1 MDPGTMLV
9 VLLFAMLGSLL
20 GMGSSLIPG
29 MHVNTLALLLLAA
42 SAPLLGG
49 IEYMCSEFGLGPEF
63 GPLLLSVLIIAA
75 SVTHSFVDF
84 LPSPFLG
91 IPDESRVLSV
101 LPSHRLLLAGQG
113 GPALVCAA
121 TGSLI
126 GATVALILAIPLQLF
141 MLSTWG
147 CEWAIEL
154 ACPYFLLLVSIL
166 LIVSEARSRKVRT
179 LLDGRLGS
187 TAKAEMIIS
196 TLPVPVDRS
205 RGRISG
211 RVVERSRR
219 HFLLKN
225 QFGRWKV
232 LGAAPTIGANVVS
245 EGVWSVRKRPIIA
258 PLLAL
263 ALFLASGWLG
273 FLAMNVQLPLSDVYL
288 GMRQSVLFLLLT
300 GLFGFPSLLL
310 SLRSRPVPH
319 QEEGGDAS
327 VSLGDG
333 LKGTFAGFLAGWL
346 PGISST
352 TRTVIASL
360 FSRRGDSDREESAKR
375 FIVMVSAVG
384 TSSAVFSLIAL
395 ATLEKGRTGALLTV
409 MQVLGL
415 EGLGAVASPLSA
427 DFLVLLLATLVGAIL
442 GYFAVL
448 RLGALVARKL
458 NGVSLLPLNLAVITF
473 ILILVTIFNGISGLI
488 LLVGAS
494 ALGLLPPLLGIGRV
508 HLTGSMLLPLI
519 LFYFGWR
526 DQLLLALGG

>member
-1 MDPGTMLV
+1 MLV

-20 GMGSSLIPG
+20 GMGSGLIPG

-42 SAPLLGG
+42 SAPLLEG
-49 IEYMCSEFGLGPEF
+49 IAYLCSEFGLGPEL

-84 LPSPFLG
+84 LPSLFLG
-91 IPDESRVLSV
+91 IPDESKVLSV
-101 LPSHRLLLAGQG
+101 LPAHRLLLAGQG
-113 GPALVCAA
+113 GPALFCAA

-126 GATVALILAIPLQLF
+126 GATVALLLAIPLQLF

-154 ACPYFLLLVSIL
+154 ACPYFLLLVSAL
-166 LIVSEARSRKVRT
+166 LIASEARSRKVRT
-179 LLDGRLGS
+179 ILDARFGS
-187 TAKAEMIIS
+187 IAEAEMVIS
-196 TLPVPVDRS
+196 ALPVPVDRS

-211 RVVERSRR
+211 RVVKRSAGG
-219 HFLLKN
+219 FLLEN
-225 QFGRWKV
+225 QFGSWKV
-232 LGAAPTIGANVVS
+232 LGVAPVIGANVVS
-245 EGVWSVRKRPIIA
+245 EGAWSVRKRSTLA
-258 PLLAL
+258 PLFAL
-263 ALFLASGWLG
+263 VLFLASGWLG
-273 FLAMNVQLPLSDVYL
+273 FLAMNAQLPLSDL
-288 GMRQSVLFLLLT
+288 CPGMRQSVLFPLLT

-319 QEEGGDAS
+319 QEDGGDAS
-327 VSLGDG
+327 VSFSDG

-352 TRTVIASL
+352 TGTVIASL
-360 FSRRGDSDREESAKR
+360 FSKRGDPDRVESAKR

-427 DFLVLLLATLVGAIL
+427 DFLVLLLATLVGAVL

-448 RLGALVARKL
+448 RLGALIARKL
-458 NGVSLLPLNLAVITF
+458 SGVNLLPLNLVVLAF
-473 ILILVTIFNGISGLI
+473 ILILVMLFNGISGLI